1 MHCQLEKDKVPK
13 FPHLISICH
22 CESSQ
27 VRDDTSTDQHI
38 TRQIL
43 VLPSQGYSSLCPS
56 SPLTTQSL

>member
-43 VLPSQGYSSLCPS
+43 VLPSQG
-56 SPLTTQSL
+56 